1 MPMCIRGIG
10 EIKMED
16 AKEKIWA
23 WLMPSGKI
31 YRVVSNPVGGT
42 IKVYKP
48 DGTLVRKYDTLSA
61 AEVHLIEQNFLG
73 TVATMVNG
81 KEQEQGNE
89 SKNAVADEIAL
100 YIR

>member
-1 MPMCIRGIG
+1 MCIRGVG
-10 EIKMED
+10 RIKMEE

-48 DGTLVRKYDTLSA
+48 DGTLVKKYDTLS
-61 AEVHLIEQNFLG
+61 ETEINLIEEHFLG
-73 TVATMVNG
+73 TVATMVKGEEKEQG
-81 KEQEQGNE
+81 KETKTTMTE
-89 SKNAVADEIAL
+89 EIAM

>member
-1 MPMCIRGIG
+1 MCIRCVGG
-10 EIKMED
+10 IKMEET
-16 AKEKIWA
+16 KEKIWA

-48 DGTLVRKYDTLSA
+48 DGTLVKKYEPLSE
-61 AEVHLIEQNFLG
+61 AEVNLIEQNFLG

-81 KEQEQGNE
+81 NEKEEGNE
-89 SKNAVADEIAL
+89 TKNALTDEIAM

>member
-1 MPMCIRGIG
+1 MPMCIRGVG
-10 EIKMED
+10 GMKME
-16 AKEKIWA
+16 AATEKIWA

-31 YRVVSNPVGGT
+31 YRVVSNSVGGT

-48 DGTLVRKYDTLSA
+48 DGTLVKKYETLSE

-73 TVATMVNG
+73 TVATMVKG
-81 KEQEQGNE
+81 KESEPGNE
-89 SKNAVADEIAL
+89 PKNDVTDEIAL

>member
-1 MPMCIRGIG
+1 MYSRGSAG
-10 EIKMED
+10 RIKMEE

-31 YRVVSNPVGGT
+31 YRVVSNPVVGT

-48 DGTLVRKYDTLSA
+48 DGTLVKKYDALS
-61 AEVHLIEQNFLG
+61 ETEINLIEEHFLG
-73 TVATMVNG
+73 TVATMVKG
-81 KEQEQGNE
+81 KEKE
-89 SKNAVADEIAL
+89 SGKETETTMTEATAM